1 MVKMVWKS
9 EEDLLEE
16 AKENKKRELS
26 SLCQDDILS
35 GFNASI
41 ENKEYHFSYDREAQ
55 ANLQER
61 WQLFQNNMI
70 DRITLTAHKGE
81 ETTRI
86 EVDREV
92 FDDIYLSS
100 VKAKEDK
107 IRKLRD
113 DLFPLVDKA
122 KSEKDLDNIKWE
134 MEIIEP
140 TPETVVVKNDELLNK
155 EIKRVEM
162 DSAVSA
168 SEMMSLIFM
177 TQSGMFGDMSMMF
190 NSMDIGGDTDV

>member
-1 MVKMVWKS
+1 MAKMIWKN
-9 EEDLLEE
+9 ENEILEE
-16 AKENKKRELS
+16 TKESKKEELS
-26 SLCQDDILS
+26 SACQDDILS
-35 GFNASI
+35 GFNTSI

-70 DRITLTAHKGE
+70 DRITLTAHNGE
-81 ETTRI
+81 EATRI

-140 TPETVVVKNDELLNK
+140 SPETVVIKNDELLSK

-162 DSAVSA
+162 DSAISA
-168 SEMMSLIFM
+168 SEMMNLIFM
-177 TQSGMFGDMSMMF
+177 GQSGMFGDISMML

>member
-1 MVKMVWKS
+1 MIWKN
-9 EEDLLEE
+9 ENEIFGE
-16 AKENKKRELS
+16 AKKSKKEELS
-26 SLCQDDILS
+26 SACQDNILS
-35 GFNASI
+35 GFNVSI
-41 ENKEYHFSYDREAQ
+41 DSKEYHFSYDREAQ
-55 ANLQER
+55 TNLQER

-81 ETTRI
+81 ETARV

-92 FDDIYLSS
+92 FDDIYLAS
-100 VKAKEDK
+100 VMAKEDK

-140 TPETVVVKNDELLNK
+140 SPETVVIKNDELLNK
-155 EIKRVEM
+155 ELKRVEM

-168 SEMMSLIFM
+168 SEMMNLIFM
-177 TQSGMFGDMSMMF
+177 TQSGMFGNMPMMF
-190 NSMDIGGDTDV
+190 NSMDTGGDIDV

>member
-1 MVKMVWKS
+1 MAKMKWKN
-9 EEDLLEE
+9 EDEIL
-16 AKENKKRELS
+16 KESKVSKKEGLS
-26 SLCQDDILS
+26 SACQDDILS
-35 GFNASI
+35 GFNVSI
-41 ENKEYHFSYDREAQ
+41 DSKEYHFSYDREAQ

-92 FDDIYLSS
+92 FDDIYLAS

-113 DLFPLVDKA
+113 DLYPLVDKA

-140 TPETVVVKNDELLNK
+140 SPETIVIKNDELLNK
-155 EIKRVEM
+155 ELKRVEM

-168 SEMMSLIFM
+168 SEMMNLIFM
-177 TQSGMFGDMSMMF
+177 TQSGMFGDMSMML
-190 NSMDIGGDTDV
+190 NSMNVGGDADV

>member
-1 MVKMVWKS
+1 MAKIVWKN
-9 EEDLLEE
+9 EDEILEE
-16 AKENKKRELS
+16 AKESKKEELS
-26 SLCQDDILS
+26 SACQDDILS
-35 GFNASI
+35 GFNTSI

-81 ETTRI
+81 EATRI

-107 IRKLRD
+107 IRQLRD

-140 TPETVVVKNDELLNK
+140 SPETVVIKNDELLSK

-162 DSAVSA
+162 DSAISA
-168 SEMMSLIFM
+168 SEMMNLIFM
-177 TQSGMFGDMSMMF
+177 GQSGMFGDMSMML

>member
-1 MVKMVWKS
+1 MAKMVWKN
-9 EEDLLEE
+9 ENEILEE
-16 AKENKKRELS
+16 SKASKKEELS
-26 SLCQDDILS
+26 SACQDDILS
-35 GFNASI
+35 GFNISI
-41 ENKEYHFSYDREAQ
+41 DSKEYHFSYDREAQ

-70 DRITLTAHKGE
+70 DRMTLTAHKDE
-81 ETTRI
+81 EATRI
-86 EVDREV
+86 EVDRGV
-92 FDDIYLSS
+92 FDDIYLAS

-122 KSEKDLDNIKWE
+122 KSEKDLANIKWE

-140 TPETVVVKNDELLNK
+140 SPETVIIKNDELLNK

-177 TQSGMFGDMSMMF
+177 TQSGMFGGMPMML
-190 NSMDIGGDTDV
+190 NSMDIGGDIDV